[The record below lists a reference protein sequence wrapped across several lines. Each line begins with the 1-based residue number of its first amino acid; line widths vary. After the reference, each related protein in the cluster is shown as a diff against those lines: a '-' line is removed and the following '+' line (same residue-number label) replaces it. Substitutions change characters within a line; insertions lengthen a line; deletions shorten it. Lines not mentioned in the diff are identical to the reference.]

1 MTSCA
6 HCGPCVGTQASA
18 PSGRM
23 CTVQSI
29 GSMQACAAKGSSYTA
44 STFFEAETASAVSVL
59 PSLRTTFPGF
69 AAFSMKCWRKD
80 SDDSVAL
87 GPSSQVISSTLRP
100 WMAAQEL
107 SARTAMPPALNAPG
121 PTGSM
126 ETTSRTPGTA
136 LVLVALNLATVPP
149 KTGHRAITA

>member
-6 HCGPCVGTQASA
+6 HCGPCVGTHASA

-23 CTVQSI
+23 CTVQFI

-44 STFFEAETASAVSVL
+44 STFFEAEASAASVL

-69 AAFSMKCWRKD
+69 VAFSMKCWRKD
-80 SDDSVAL
+80 SDDSVAF
-87 GPSSQVISSTLRP
+87 GPGSQVMCSAVRP
-100 WMAAQEL
+100 SMAAQEL
-107 SARTAMPPALNAPG
+107 SATTATPPALNAPG

-126 ETTSRTPGTA
+126 ATTSRTPGTA
-136 LVLVALNLATVPP
+136 LALVASDFAYLPP
-149 KTGHRAITA
+149 QTSVTR